1 VTSLKLSL
9 FTLVKQACGLQFADM
24 PSIEKAISLRNVHR
38 YEDAIAELHLV
49 LAQDPESAFAYFHL
63 ALTYS
68 AMPAAEAKALEAIE
82 GAIANEPTDPD
93 YLSTKAMILC
103 EMNRGKDA
111 LAISEDALALEPGSY
126 QWYAKATSLAGLRKW
141 SDAWVACENAL
152 EIDPDYDSALDLKN
166 VILRVQGDLDSAES
180 ATMAQLSRNAES
192 PTALS
197 NAGWTKLQ
205 RGDRAKAEELFRE
218 ALRIDPT
225 NEYARSG
232 LIQAFK
238 SRSLFYRLYL
248 KWVFMLQR
256 MEGKTQWIL
265 MIGIY
270 LGYRVGRELLEK
282 VHPLLG
288 VLMVVLYLGLCF
300 GTFLAPG
307 IGSGL
312 LLKDRFARLAL
323 TGKEKLDG
331 LVVSGLFFGGSFLAG
346 IGFLFGPGF
355 LAYLGC
361 GMLIASI
368 PAAMVVRN
376 LSKMGQVIFGGV
388 AAMVLIGAVHS
399 WSFHE
404 QTGELVSG
412 LGGIALLLAMLSTWL
427 TSSESLVNLG

>member
-1 VTSLKLSL
+1 M
-9 FTLVKQACGLQFADM
+9 A
-24 PSIEKAISLRNVHR
+24 SIEKAISLRNVHR

-68 AMPAAEAKALEAIE
+68 AMPAADAKALEAID
-82 GAIANEPTDPD
+82 GAIAIEPTDAD
-93 YLSTKAMILC
+93 YLATKALILC
-103 EMNRGKDA
+103 DMDQEKKA
-111 LAISEDALALEPGSY
+111 LAVSEDALALDPGSY

-141 SDAWVACENAL
+141 SDARAACENAL
-152 EIDPDYDSALDLKN
+152 ELDPDYDSALDLRN

-180 ATMAQLSRNAES
+180 ATMEQLSRNAES

-218 ALRIDPT
+218 ALRIDPA

-248 KWVFMLQR
+248 KWVFMLQK
-256 MEGKTQWIL
+256 MEGKSQWVL

-270 LGYRVGRELLEK
+270 LGYRVGRELLAM
-282 VHPLLG
+282 VHPILG
-288 VLMVVLYLGLCF
+288 IVMIVLYLGLCF

-331 LVVSGLFFGGSFLAG
+331 LVVSGLFFGGAFLAG
-346 IGFLFGPGF
+346 IGFLIGPGL

-361 GMLIASI
+361 GMLIAAV
-368 PAAMVVRN
+368 PAAMVMRN
-376 LSKMGQVIFGGV
+376 LSKTGQLVFGGIAV
-388 AAMVLIGAVHS
+388 MVLVGAIHS
-399 WSFHE
+399 WNFHQ
-404 QTGELVSG
+404 QTGELISG
-412 LGGIALLLAMLSTWL
+412 LGVIVLLLAMLSTWL
-427 TSSESLVNLG
+427 ASSDSLVNLES